1 MSKFFGEI
9 KSILCGEECIKKY
22 KVAFCVIVVLSLVL
36 ELFVFNF
43 RSLESVL
50 NGKISDV
57 NYTISGAI
65 KDSGGD
71 YKANSNEVVISI
83 NNINKKL
90 KNVHL
95 GLERGENKA
104 YTKVRLWAV
113 DEANALGISAPD
125 REIVAGL
132 KQTEYIRTHFGGEV
146 EQLRITLLEMSK
158 GEKFT
163 VNDVSLN
170 VKVPVCFSIVRF
182 LFVIGVLML
191 LYTIRPKSFIYKYTL
206 DLKKKWQMGAVIGF
220 AVVQIVFLWGLCHIS
235 PQYLKPS
242 WPYHAQYQQ
251 LSDALLSGNTY
262 LDKKPSQEL
271 MDMENPY
278 DTGLRGANDVSFEWD
293 HAYYDGH
300 YYVYFG
306 LVPELVFY
314 LPYKAM
320 TGQNFPNYM
329 AVYIS
334 CVLMSIAVLY
344 LLSSISKKWFKNI
357 SFGLFML
364 VSVIVCDTCGILYI
378 AKRPDFYSIPVVMA
392 MMFAVSGLA
401 FWLRAERYNKKG
413 EKYLKTSYLAL
424 GAVCMSFVAG
434 CRPHILLTTLFGVIL
449 FWKAVFK
456 ERMLFSKHSIKNTVA
471 ICLPYVIVALVLMV
485 YNFVRFDSPFD
496 FGANYNL
503 TSNDMTQRG
512 MVLDRSLTG
521 IFYYLFQP
529 LNVNNIF
536 PYVQMINVQS
546 LYQGLTLSEKMSGG
560 LIWMSP
566 IIILGIRGLWKRK
579 WYENDIR
586 PYIIACSAMVI
597 GTVVAV
603 LDSQVA
609 GILTRY
615 YSDFSWILLLGAS
628 VATFAEYN
636 FVQTDDD
643 KQRLL
648 KFVIGCF
655 VVSFVVFGLH
665 IFNDVDDTVRQYNA
679 ELYYKVK
686 YLIGFLV

>member
-1 MSKFFGEI
+1 MIKFC
-9 KSILCGEECIKKY
+9 KSIKEQLSGEECLKKY
-22 KVAFCVIVVLSLVL
+22 KVAFCVIVALSLVL

-43 RSLESVL
+43 RSIESVF
-50 NGKISDV
+50 NSEISDV
-57 NYTISGAI
+57 NYTVSGAS
-65 KDSGGD
+65 KNSDGS
-71 YKANSNEVVISI
+71 YKVTNNEVVL
-83 NNINKKL
+83 NINSVNEKL
-90 KNVHL
+90 RNVHL
-95 GLERGENKA
+95 DFERAEDKV

-113 DEANALGISAPD
+113 DEANALGITAPD
-125 REIVAGL
+125 REVVPGL

-146 EQLRITLLEMSK
+146 KKLHITFPDMNK
-158 GEKFT
+158 GEKLT
-163 VNDVSLN
+163 INEISLN
-170 VKVPVCFSIVRF
+170 SKVPVCFSIMRF
-182 LFVIGVLML
+182 MFVIGLLML
-191 LYTIRPKSFIYKYTL
+191 LFTIRPKSFIYKHIF
-206 DLKKKWQMGAVIGF
+206 DLNVKWQKWAVIGLV
-220 AVVQIVFLWGLCHIS
+220 VVQIVFLWGLCHIS
-235 PQYLKPS
+235 PQYLKPN

-262 LDKKPSQEL
+262 LDKQPSQEL

-278 DTGLRGANDVSFEWD
+278 DTHLRVDKGVRYEWD

-314 LPYKAM
+314 LPYKAI
-320 TGQNFPNYM
+320 TGQDFPNYM

-344 LLSSISKKWFKNI
+344 LLSSISKKWFRNI

-364 VSVIVCDTCGILYI
+364 VSIIVCNTCGILYI
-378 AKRPDFYSIPVVMA
+378 AKRPDFYSIPIVMA
-392 MMFAVSGLA
+392 MMFAAAGLA
-401 FWLRAERYNKKG
+401 FWINAEQYNEKG
-413 EKYLKTSYLAL
+413 EKYLKTSYVAL
-424 GAVCMSFVAG
+424 GAVCMSLVAG
-434 CRPHILLTTLFGVIL
+434 CRPHVLLTTLFGVIL

-456 ERMLFSKHSIKNTVA
+456 ERTLFSKSSIKNTIA
-471 ICLPYVIVALVLMV
+471 ICLPYVIVAAVLMI

-521 IFYYLFQP
+521 IFYYLLQP
-529 LNVNNIF
+529 LNVNNMF
-536 PYVQMINVQS
+536 PYIQMINVQS

-566 IIILGIRGLWKRK
+566 IIFLGIRGLWKKK

-586 PYIIACSAMVI
+586 SYIIACSAMAI
-597 GTVVAV
+597 GTVIAV

-615 YSDFSWILLLGAS
+615 YSDFSWILLVGAGIS
-628 VATFAEYN
+628 VFAECNYI
-636 FVQTDDD
+636 TDDKE
-643 KQRLL
+643 KQMLL
-648 KFVIGCF
+648 KAVLACF
-655 VVSFVVFGLH
+655 IVSGIVFGLH
-665 IFNDVDDTVRQYNA
+665 IFNDVDDTVRVYNG
-679 ELYYKVK
+679 EFYYKVK
-686 YLIGFLV
+686 YLMGFLV